1 MGRVTRIIHQTQGN
15 EKHPF
20 AWMPFLAGERSC
32 VGRGFAEKEF
42 MCLLAMIV
50 QRVDLDIAPECPKIR
65 SKIVLTQFPFPKL
78 LMTAKLL

>member
-1 MGRVTRIIHQTQGN
+1 MIHQTQGN

-42 MCLLAMIV
+42 MCLLAMIM
-50 QRVDLDIAPECPKIR
+50 QRVDLDMTPE
-65 SKIVLTQFPFPKL
+65 
-78 LMTAKLL
+78 

>member
-1 MGRVTRIIHQTQGN
+1 MGRVTRMIHQTQGN

-42 MCLLAMIV
+42 MCFLAMIM
-50 QRVDLDIAPECPKIR
+50 QRVDLDMTPE
-65 SKIVLTQFPFPKL
+65 
-78 LMTAKLL
+78 